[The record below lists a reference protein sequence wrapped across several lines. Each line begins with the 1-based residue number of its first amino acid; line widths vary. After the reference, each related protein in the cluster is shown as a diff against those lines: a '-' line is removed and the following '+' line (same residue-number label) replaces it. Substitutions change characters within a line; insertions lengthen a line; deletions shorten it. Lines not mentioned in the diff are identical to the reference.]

1 MKRDL
6 LTCDALSAS
15 EVQTLMTR
23 AAHYKANGL
32 KGNFPG
38 LLQGAPV
45 GLFFEKQSTRTRAS
59 FSAAIGLLGGHEIF
73 MPPETLQIKRG
84 EPIADTARVFS
95 GYFRAM
101 VIRTFEQERLIE
113 WARHATIPVIN
124 ALSDLCHPC
133 QAFTDLFTIFERH
146 GKFQGLKLAYL
157 GDGNNMAHSLME
169 AGAIV
174 GMNVTIA
181 TPVGAKPNSDWHKKV
196 QAIANKTNAKIVLTD
211 DPKSAATNAD
221 ILYTDV
227 WVSMGEVGDKVS
239 VVGKMKKLDFAPY
252 QINDAIVACAK
263 PDAMVMHC
271 LPAHRDEE
279 ITAKVMDAH
288 ASTIFEQAKN
298 RLPVQ
303 QAILEW
309 ALQT

>member
-1 MKRDL
+1 
-6 LTCDALSAS
+6 
-15 EVQTLMTR
+15 MTR
-23 AAHYKANGL
+23 AAYYKAKGL
-32 KGNFPG
+32 KGDFPG

-73 MPPETLQIKRG
+73 MPPENLQIKRG
-84 EPIADTARVFS
+84 ETIADTARVFS

-157 GDGNNMAHSLME
+157 GDGNNMANSLME

-174 GMNVTIA
+174 GMDVTIA
-181 TPVGAKPNSDWHKKV
+181 TPVGAKPDSHWTKKV
-196 QAIANKTNAKIVLTD
+196 ERIAAESGSKIIVVN
-211 DPKSAATNAD
+211 DPVEAATNAD

-227 WVSMGEVGDKVS
+227 WVSMGDEQEKVPAS
-239 VVGKMKKLDFAPY
+239 NVKTLDFGCY
-252 QINDAIVACAK
+252 QINQGIVSLAK
-263 PDAMVMHC
+263 PNPMVMHC
-271 LPAHRDEE
+271 LPAHRGEE
-279 ITAKVMDAH
+279 IAEDVMKAH
-288 ASTIFEQAKN
+288 ESTIFEQAKN

-309 ALQT
+309 ALDGQE